1 MFEIIDEKSKQI
13 VVSVHLEQIYTVL
26 KKATRLK
33 ERNQLFKE
41 ERWNIECVEDLFHRI
56 FESKQYQDYQIV
68 IDFSHVRYIYSNG
81 ISRWISWLEKN
92 INRV

>member
-41 ERWNIECVEDLFHRI
+41 ERWNIECGRFISQDIRI
-56 FESKQYQDYQIV
+56 QTVSGLSD
-68 IDFSHVRYIYSNG
+68 RN
-81 ISRWISWLEKN
+81 
-92 INRV
+92 